1 MKLEDPSD
9 EEIVR
14 FYKNLLGSSPVH
26 STSNIDSLRSALPK
40 RLTEAQQSELAREVS
55 ASEIREVL
63 FSLKDNKAPGP
74 DGFNALFYKKAW
86 GIVGHTVIEAIKDF
100 FKSGNLLKEINS
112 TAVTLIPQTRLRLKI
127 LGRSLA
133 AIPFTSALQRFW
145 PIESS

>member
-1 MKLEDPSD
+1 M
-9 EEIVR
+9 
-14 FYKNLLGSSPVH
+14 
-26 STSNIDSLRSALPK
+26 
-40 RLTEAQQSELAREVS
+40 
-55 ASEIREVL
+55 

-100 FKSGNLLKEINS
+100 FKSCNLLKEINS